1 MIFKQHEKSS
11 KHSMELNK
19 EEGGVNSDPE
29 VFKIEEP
36 EEETPFQPAK
46 VHTMRKD
53 IARLQTK
60 GADNIE
66 RDFQEPKPEK
76 GKEIIEPP
84 VANTKIESKNTLP
97 QEQEVLQN
105 NDAKKDLSFIEQAPL
120 SAQEITQAL
129 RRVAEEWE
137 PLENEKE
144 RLQSLLNAL
153 QEQELSPILTR
164 EKEAEEKKQNLEKEQ
179 AMSGQES
186 RELMEQRW
194 KAEDERR
201 EIEQERWGVEDKVH
215 DVQQD
220 LAKIQGRIAEI
231 ATQEQALLKQGE
243 RLKAKKELEAL
254 RERLV
259 EEEQSLKEIQVER
272 QSQKEKTDTMRQ
284 QQEEVGRELALLQ
297 EKEGSLKETLLKIEK
312 EEQEAKDP
320 EMRKTIEQQRWDKEI
335 ERRSVEQEAWEKQ
348 NQKRHIDKET
358 EVLVSKLRITEQQE
372 TEANKRIEAL
382 SAKKEEQEAILP
394 PRKLEL

>member
-11 KHSMELNK
+11 KYSMELNK
-19 EEGGVNSDPE
+19 GGGTNSDPE
-29 VFKIEEP
+29 VFKLKEL
-36 EEETPFQPAK
+36 EEETPFQPEK

-60 GADNIE
+60 GVDNIE

-76 GKEIIEPP
+76 EKEITESP
-84 VANTKIESKNTLP
+84 VTDIPSESKDDVV
-97 QEQEVLQN
+97 QEVSQN
-105 NDAKKDLSFIEQAPL
+105 TDTGKDPSFAEQAPL

-144 RLQSLLNAL
+144 RLQSLLDAL
-153 QEQELSPILTR
+153 QAQELSPILAR
-164 EKEAEEKKQNLEKEQ
+164 EKETEEKKQKLEKEQ
-179 AMSGQES
+179 AVSGEES

-201 EIEQERWGVEDKVH
+201 AVEQERWGVEDKMH
-215 DVQQD
+215 NIQQD
-220 LAKIQGRIAEI
+220 LANIQGRIAEI

-272 QSQKEKTDTMRQ
+272 QSQKEKTDTIRQ
-284 QQEEVGRELALLQ
+284 QQEEVGHELALLQ
-297 EKEGSLKETLLKIEK
+297 EKNFSLKETLLKIEK

-320 EMRKTIEQQRWDKEI
+320 DVRKTIEQQRWDKEI

-358 EVLVSKLRITEQQE
+358 EMLVSKLRIAEQQE
-372 TEANKRIEAL
+372 TDAKKRIGAL
-382 SAKKEEQEAILP
+382 SAKKEEQEALLP
-394 PRKLEL
+394 SKKLEE